1 MEAKIAA
8 PVLDDAGK
16 QREKEWGE
24 LNAVLIWAGR
34 E

>member
-8 PVLDDAGK
+8 PVLGEAGK
-16 QREKEWGE
+16 QREKERGE